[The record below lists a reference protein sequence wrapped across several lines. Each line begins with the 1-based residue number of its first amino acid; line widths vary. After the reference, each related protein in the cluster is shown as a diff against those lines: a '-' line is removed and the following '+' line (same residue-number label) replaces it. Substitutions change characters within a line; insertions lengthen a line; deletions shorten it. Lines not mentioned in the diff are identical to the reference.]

1 MLTII
6 NIIFIF
12 ISAWYF
18 NGVPGLE
25 WMFPACFVIASVY
38 GVGLG
43 YYDRFKARRHKSV

>member
-1 MLTII
+1 MLIII

-25 WMFPACFVIASVY
+25 WIFPACFGAVSVY
-38 GVGLG
+38 EVGLS
-43 YYDRFKARRHKSV
+43 YYDRFKARRHRSA